1 MELLIAG
8 RAGPSFLLDAAVDN
22 VLGRSTDALVVLPDR
37 LASRMH
43 AALRYDPATDT
54 WHLRDLGS
62 RNGTWLEGSRVTSA
76 PVADGAVIRVGTSE
90 LVFRRVAP
98 AERFRRP
105 DDGDRIV
112 RSGPVGQFQG
122 VALKRSTA
130 ASDGVRWP
138 LLLYQAGIRLLAAR
152 TIRDVIGTSLEL
164 AAEHSGAASFG
175 WFRTDADRI
184 EPVCVVPPGCGL
196 MELVARDS
204 VRRLIDDGQ
213 AVWLQTAAD
222 DGHATAVAH
231 EIVCIPMTERQRGD
245 AVLAAAAPVGSLRE
259 ADFDFL
265 VALASLASAACAG
278 RADTGLHAGGDL
290 LEDDASSLHTLPLD
304 PLVEATEGTLSLTAA
319 AAAELLAREP
329 RASAADEQAGICV
342 AGAKTL
348 RLEDWQR
355 VLVIEALRRAGGS
368 VPNAAAELGISR
380 ATLYRKLEAYG
391 VTRSSE

>member
-1 MELLIAG
+1 M
-8 RAGPSFLLDAAVDN
+8 
-22 VLGRSTDALVVLPDR
+22 
-37 LASRMH
+37 
-43 AALRYDPATDT
+43 
-54 WHLRDLGS
+54 
-62 RNGTWLEGSRVTSA
+62 
-76 PVADGAVIRVGTSE
+76 
-90 LVFRRVAP
+90 
-98 AERFRRP
+98 
-105 DDGDRIV
+105 
-112 RSGPVGQFQG
+112 
-122 VALKRSTA
+122 
-130 ASDGVRWP
+130 
-138 LLLYQAGIRLLAAR
+138 
-152 TIRDVIGTSLEL
+152 
-164 AAEHSGAASFG
+164 
-175 WFRTDADRI
+175 
-184 EPVCVVPPGCGL
+184 PPGCGL
-196 MELVARDS
+196 MELVARNS

-231 EIVCIPMTERQRGD
+231 EIVCIPMTQRQRGD

-304 PLVEATEGTLSLTAA
+304 PLVETPEGTLSLTAA

-329 RASAADEQAGICV
+329 RGSAADEQAGICV